1 MPARMKRPQRRL
13 PVQRVKQAA
22 TYDVAEMATLLGTP
36 RNTVRRWLKD
46 GLQPIDDARPV
57 LVRGAELKA
66 FLTRRQKAR
75 QHTCA
80 PDEFFCFRCRAPRR
94 AAAGMVDVRHRTDTI
109 AALTGLCAT
118 CGTTMHRTVRR
129 VALPSLAETYDL
141 QTLAPK
147 RLNGRSVPSLNGDL
161 KGG

>member
-22 TYDVAEMATLLGTP
+22 TYDVAELAKLLGTH

-46 GLQPIDDARPV
+46 GLQPIDNARPV

-66 FLTRRQKAR
+66 FLTERQKAR
-75 QHTCA
+75 RHTCA

-94 AAAGMVDVRHRTDTI
+94 PAAGMVDVSHRTENV
-109 AALTGLCAT
+109 AALAALYAA
-118 CGTTMHRTVRR
+118 CGTSMHRTVRR
-129 VALPSLAETYDL
+129 AALPSLADTYDL
-141 QTLAPK
+141 HTLAPE
-147 RLNGRSVPSLNGDL
+147 RLNGCSAPSLNGDR

>member
-1 MPARMKRPQRRL
+1 MPVRKRPQRRF

-22 TYDVAEMATLLGTP
+22 TYDVAEIARLLGSH

-57 LVRGAELKA
+57 LILGAELKA
-66 FLTRRQKAR
+66 FLTERQKAR
-75 QHTCA
+75 RQTCA

-94 AAAGMVDVRHRTDTI
+94 AAAGMVDVRHRTNTV

-118 CGTTMHRTVRR
+118 CGTSMHRTVRHT
-129 VALPSLAETYDL
+129 ALPSLAETYDL
-141 QTLAPK
+141 QTLAPEG
-147 RLNGRSVPSLNGDL
+147 LNGCSAPSLNGDL
-161 KGG
+161 KGE